1 MPPLPIP
8 RGPEVHFLSERLQLR
23 QLEASVFFKVSQ
35 IWGKENPEPEKSGNE
50 HGLHSAASHTPRN
63 MSTAILLR
71 LLSLSSMR
79 DSWIG
84 ACEETKGLY
93 HDGAG
98 TQQNGRVLHRVFRLY
113 YDRRAPVTK

>member
-1 MPPLPIP
+1 MPPLLIP
-8 RGPEVHFLSERLQLR
+8 RGPKVHFLSERLPMR
-23 QLEASVFFKVSQ
+23 QLEASIFFKVSQ
-35 IWGKENPEPEKSGNE
+35 IWGRKNPEPEKSSNKHRLHSAEKNGNK

-98 TQQNGRVLHRVFRLY
+98 T
-113 YDRRAPVTK
+113 P

>member
-8 RGPEVHFLSERLQLR
+8 RGPKVHFLSESWRLPFSSKCLR
-23 QLEASVFFKVSQ
+23 FGEEK
-35 IWGKENPEPEKSGNE
+35 NPEPEKSGNKHRLHSAE
-50 HGLHSAASHTPRN
+50 KNGNKHGLHSAASHTPRN

-98 TQQNGRVLHRVFRLY
+98 TR
-113 YDRRAPVTK
+113 